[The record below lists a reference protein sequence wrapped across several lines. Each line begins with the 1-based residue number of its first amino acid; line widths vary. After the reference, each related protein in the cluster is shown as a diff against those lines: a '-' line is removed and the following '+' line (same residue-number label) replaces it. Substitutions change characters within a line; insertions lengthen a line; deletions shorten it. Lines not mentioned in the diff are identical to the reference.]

1 MLFQR
6 SRIQSLTQQN
16 HHFNNRGEEKQTIG
30 NTLAAALLTILLS
43 DCGPFGGREVL
54 CPFLTSQQLGAL

>member
-6 SRIQSLTQQN
+6 SRIQNLTQHN

-30 NTLAAALLTILLS
+30 NTLAAVLSILLS